1 MDLVFSIDNIFITK
15 TSLANKWTRKKF
27 PFCSDS
33 ALVYI
38 FCKLISFSD
47 VQIQL
52 LEAKEEDQKPKP
64 KPRDQW
70 SKEIEFLLASIGYCV
85 GVGNIWR

>member
-1 MDLVFSIDNIFITK
+1 MATVCLSLDLLQT
-15 TSLANKWTRKKF
+15 
-27 PFCSDS
+27 PF
-33 ALVYI
+33 
-38 FCKLISFSD
+38 FSD